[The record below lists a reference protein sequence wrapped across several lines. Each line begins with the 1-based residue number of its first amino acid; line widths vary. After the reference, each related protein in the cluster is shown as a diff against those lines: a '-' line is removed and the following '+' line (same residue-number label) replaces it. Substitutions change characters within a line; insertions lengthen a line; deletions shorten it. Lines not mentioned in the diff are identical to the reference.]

1 MQRHHGHAAGRP
13 DRRSGFLL
21 LAFVSALAETLP
33 KTNARAMGRKPAGD
47 QSFSR
52 AAVAALLLLCPCLC
66 QARGKIPQGEAQL
79 TVEVRDRG
87 SGKAVPARFYLID
100 EKGTPQTPAGVISYS
115 RGEENH
121 FLISGGF
128 TTRLPAGTY
137 NLTVERGPEFRS
149 QSLSLTLKA
158 GQVYKQTVIMDQW
171 IDMNRRGW
179 YSGDLHN
186 HRKPEEMAA
195 ILLTE
200 NLNVAPAITDWIVEN
215 GPVSGPPAS
224 AQPVVQVDSKHVYSV
239 FDKEI
244 ERLKNGP
251 GAIILLQ
258 LRSPLAFEGY
268 LLSPPDDSLCRQA
281 HAVGGHVDAEKLVW
295 RDTPAL
301 VALNQIDTV
310 EILHNKF
317 NPHGVD
323 LETARWG
330 MIPKDK
336 PVYSTPRGMSLWS
349 MDIYYRFLNCCFRL
363 PVSAGSASGVKPS
376 PPGYNRVYAH
386 LGGSFSYDNW
396 FKALKAG
403 RSFATNGPMLF
414 LTIDGKRPGAGLSL
428 FGPGQKPL
436 RVRAEAL
443 SAGRLDRLEI
453 IYNGSVIQAVSDP
466 KGPSRLSIDMEKTFD
481 SPGWVVARCF
491 EQPGRTIHFA
501 HTSPIYLQAGTRA
514 HIVPADAQFFVDW
527 ISREILFYKESGGFR
542 SADDRDEMLYFFRK
556 AQRIYSVL
564 ARRPES

>member
-1 MQRHHGHAAGRP
+1 
-13 DRRSGFLL
+13 
-21 LAFVSALAETLP
+21 
-33 KTNARAMGRKPAGD
+33 MGRKPAGD
-47 QSFSR
+47 QNFIR
-52 AAVAALLLLCPCLC
+52 AAVAALLLLCPCLWP
-66 QARGKIPQGEAQL
+66 ARCEIPQSEAQL
-79 TVEVRDRG
+79 TVQVRDRG

-121 FLISGGF
+121 FLASGGF
-128 TTRLPAGTY
+128 TTSLPAGTY

-158 GQVYKQTVIMDQW
+158 GQVYEQTVIMDQW
-171 IDMNRRGW
+171 INMNHRGW
-179 YSGDLHN
+179 HSGDLHN
-186 HRKPEEMAA
+186 HRKPEEMPA

-200 NLNVAPAITDWIVEN
+200 DLNVAPAITDWILEN

-224 AQPVVQVDSKHVYSV
+224 AQPVVQIDSKHVYSV

-310 EILHNKF
+310 GIIHNKF

-323 LETARWG
+323 LETTRWG

-376 PPGYNRVYAH
+376 PPGYNRVYVH
-386 LGGSFSYDNW
+386 LDSSFSYDNW
-396 FKALKAG
+396 FKALRAG
-403 RSFATNGPMLF
+403 HSFATNGPMLF
-414 LTIDGKRPGAGLSL
+414 LTIDGRGPGAGLSL
-428 FGPGQKPL
+428 FGPGKKPM

-453 IYNGSVIQAVSDP
+453 IYNGSVMQAVSDP
-466 KGPSRLSIDMEKTFD
+466 KSPGRLSIDMEKTFQ

-491 EQPGRTIHFA
+491 EQPGRTVRFA
-501 HTSPIYLQAGTRA
+501 HTSPIYLHAGTRA
-514 HIVPADAQFFVDW
+514 HIVPADARFFVDW
-527 ISREILFYKESGGFR
+527 MDREIGFYEESGGFR
-542 SADDRDEMLYFFRK
+542 SVDDRDEMLYLFRK

-564 ARRPES
+564 ARRREP